1 MQVSFFNRLF
11 AYMQGK
17 KVVELY
23 SSATLRSYF
32 TVAIRNNQNQW
43 ICQIPRYDKQW
54 EFDFSRRTDDRRR
67 FRPLE
72 VNPQLV
78 SPNLNSLHEIHE

>member
-54 EFDFSRRTDDRRR
+54 EYITIVLEDDGNLT
-67 FRPLE
+67 FLE
-72 VNPQLV
+72 ELIIEGG
-78 SPNLNSLHEIHE
+78 LDRWK

>member
-1 MQVSFFNRLF
+1 MQVSFFNRFF
-11 AYMQGK
+11 AYLQGK

-32 TVAIRNNQNQW
+32 TVAILNNQNQW

-54 EFDFSRRTDDRRR
+54 EYITIVLEDDGNLT
-67 FRPLE
+67 FLE
-72 VNPQLV
+72 EPMIEGGLDRWK
-78 SPNLNSLHEIHE
+78 

>member
-1 MQVSFFNRLF
+1 
-11 AYMQGK
+11 MQGK

-54 EFDFSRRTDDRRR
+54 EYITLILEDNGNLTFLEEPMLEGGLDRWK
-67 FRPLE
+67 
-72 VNPQLV
+72 
-78 SPNLNSLHEIHE
+78 

>member
-32 TVAIRNNQNQW
+32 TVAIRNNQNQR

-54 EFDFSRRTDDRRR
+54 EYITIILEDDGNLT
-67 FRPLE
+67 FLE
-72 VNPQLV
+72 ESMIEGGLDRWK
-78 SPNLNSLHEIHE
+78 

>member
-1 MQVSFFNRLF
+1 MQVSFFKRLF

-32 TVAIRNNQNQW
+32 TVAFRNEQNQW
-43 ICQIPRYDKQW
+43 ICQIEDNGNLTFLEEPMI
-54 EFDFSRRTDDRRR
+54 EGGLDRWK
-67 FRPLE
+67 
-72 VNPQLV
+72 
-78 SPNLNSLHEIHE
+78 

>member
-54 EFDFSRRTDDRRR
+54 EYITIVLEDNGHLTFLEEPMIEGVLDRWK
-67 FRPLE
+67 
-72 VNPQLV
+72 
-78 SPNLNSLHEIHE
+78 

>member
-11 AYMQGK
+11 AYLQGK

-32 TVAIRNNQNQW
+32 TVAIQNEQNQW

-54 EFDFSRRTDDRRR
+54 EYITIILEENGNLTFLEEPMIEGGLDRWK
-67 FRPLE
+67 
-72 VNPQLV
+72 
-78 SPNLNSLHEIHE
+78 

>member
-1 MQVSFFNRLF
+1 MQLPFLQRFY
-11 AYMQGK
+11 AYIQGK

-23 SSATLRSYF
+23 SSTTLRSYF

-54 EFDFSRRTDDRRR
+54 EYITIVLEDDGNLT
-67 FRPLE
+67 FLE
-72 VNPQLV
+72 ELMIEGG
-78 SPNLNSLHEIHE
+78 LDRWK

>member
-1 MQVSFFNRLF
+1 MQVSLFNRLF

-32 TVAIRNNQNQW
+32 TVAFRNQQNQW

-54 EFDFSRRTDDRRR
+54 EYITLILEDNGNLTFLEEPMIEGGLDRWK
-67 FRPLE
+67 
-72 VNPQLV
+72 
-78 SPNLNSLHEIHE
+78 

>member
-11 AYMQGK
+11 AYIQGK

-23 SSATLRSYF
+23 SSATLRSHF

-54 EFDFSRRTDDRRR
+54 EYITIVLEDDSNLT
-67 FRPLE
+67 FLE
-72 VNPQLV
+72 EPMIEGGLDRWK
-78 SPNLNSLHEIHE
+78 

>member
-23 SSATLRSYF
+23 SSTTLRSYF

-54 EFDFSRRTDDRRR
+54 DYITIVLEDDGNLT
-67 FRPLE
+67 FLE
-72 VNPQLV
+72 EPMIEGGLDRWK
-78 SPNLNSLHEIHE
+78 

>member
-54 EFDFSRRTDDRRR
+54 EYITIILEDDGNLT
-67 FRPLE
+67 FLE
-72 VNPQLV
+72 EPMIEGGLDRWK
-78 SPNLNSLHEIHE
+78 